1 MFDPTAVLNA
11 VAAGVLLG
19 GFYAAIA
26 LGIAIAFG
34 MLDIPNLA
42 HPAFVV
48 VGAFATWVLNTA
60 FGIDPVI
67 AGIILTPLFF
77 GLGIGL
83 YRLYEACFERRGE
96 AALQGLAFFFGILF
110 ITEVVLVLTAGAD
123 YRSVDAPYIGA
134 SLNIFGLLLPGRMLM
149 ACAVSL
155 VMIFGLQYYLG
166 HSFIGR
172 AIQAVSQDRLALRL
186 MGVSPVRI
194 KALAF
199 GIAIATASV
208 AGSLLII
215 VEPVEPSIGRDFIG
229 RAFAAV
235 VLGGMGS
242 FNGMLIASIFLG
254 ITESIVSDMWNPSW
268 APAIAFGV
276 LLPTLA
282 LRGGGLLG
290 RKL

>member
-208 AGSLLII
+208 AG
-215 VEPVEPSIGRDFIG
+215 
-229 RAFAAV
+229 
-235 VLGGMGS
+235 
-242 FNGMLIASIFLG
+242 
-254 ITESIVSDMWNPSW
+254 
-268 APAIAFGV
+268 
-276 LLPTLA
+276 
-282 LRGGGLLG
+282 
-290 RKL
+290 

>member
-1 MFDPTAVLNA
+1 
-11 VAAGVLLG
+11 
-19 GFYAAIA
+19 
-26 LGIAIAFG
+26 
-34 MLDIPNLA
+34 
-42 HPAFVV
+42 
-48 VGAFATWVLNTA
+48 
-60 FGIDPVI
+60 
-67 AGIILTPLFF
+67 
-77 GLGIGL
+77 
-83 YRLYEACFERRGE
+83 
-96 AALQGLAFFFGILF
+96 
-110 ITEVVLVLTAGAD
+110 LTAGAD

-134 SLNIFGLLLPGRMLM
+134 SLNIFGLLLPGRMLV

-155 VMIFGLQYYLG
+155 LMIFGLQYYLG

-186 MGVSPVRI
+186 MGVSPVKI

-242 FNGMLIASIFLG
+242 FNGMLLASIFLG

>member
-1 MFDPTAVLNA
+1 
-11 VAAGVLLG
+11 
-19 GFYAAIA
+19 
-26 LGIAIAFG
+26 
-34 MLDIPNLA
+34 
-42 HPAFVV
+42 
-48 VGAFATWVLNTA
+48 
-60 FGIDPVI
+60 
-67 AGIILTPLFF
+67 
-77 GLGIGL
+77 
-83 YRLYEACFERRGE
+83 
-96 AALQGLAFFFGILF
+96 
-110 ITEVVLVLTAGAD
+110 
-123 YRSVDAPYIGA
+123 
-134 SLNIFGLLLPGRMLM
+134 
-149 ACAVSL
+149 
-155 VMIFGLQYYLG
+155 MIFGLQYYLG

-186 MGVSPVRI
+186 MGVSPVKI

-242 FNGMLIASIFLG
+242 FNGMLLASIFLG

-290 RKL
+290 RRL

>member
-48 VGAFATWVLNTA
+48 VGAFATWVLNSQ

-77 GLGIGL
+77 GLGLVL
-83 YRLYEACFERRGE
+83 YRLYEVCFERRGE

-110 ITEVVLVLTAGAD
+110 IIEVILVLTAGAD

-134 SLNIFGLLLPGRMLM
+134 SLNILGLLLPGRMLI

-186 MGVSPVRI
+186 MGVSPVKI

-242 FNGMLIASIFLG
+242 FNGMLLASIFLG

-290 RKL
+290 RRL

>member
-26 LGIAIAFG
+26 LGIAVAFG

-48 VGAFATWVLNTA
+48 VGAFATWVLNTQ

-77 GLGIGL
+77 GLGLGL
-83 YRLYEACFERRGE
+83 YRLYEVCFERRGE

-110 ITEVVLVLTAGAD
+110 ITEVILVLTAGAD

-134 SLNIFGLLLPGRMLM
+134 SLNIFGLLLPGRMLV

-186 MGVSPVRI
+186 MGVSPVKI

-242 FNGMLIASIFLG
+242 FNGMLLASIFLG